1 MKAGSGFTNQIVPA
15 KINLR
20 ESFSGLKGWRNTEK
34 HPVHFPLTIR
44 IVQL

>member
-1 MKAGSGFTNQIVPA
+1 MKAGSGFAYLIVPA

-20 ESFSGLKGWRNTEK
+20 DFFSRLKGGRDTEM